1 MSFFKENIKELSIL
15 LKYIKLEVNL
25 LDKINIL
32 VVEDEKNIS
41 DVIVAY
47 LKNENYHTFVASD
60 GQKALDLFSEKTIH
74 LIILDLMIPIISGEE
89 VCKRIRTSSTVP
101 VIMLT
106 AKTEEDDKITG
117 LSIGA
122 DDYISKPFSPR
133 ELIGRVKALL
143 RRAYQGSNPLAEKM
157 YFNESDLEIDVDR
170 MEVKKSGE
178 EIHLT
183 LNEFKILL
191 TFISNVGQVLSREQL
206 IEASFG
212 FDYEGFDRTI
222 DTHIKNIRQKIEDHP
237 KKPKYIQTV
246 YGAGYRFDSQE

>member
-1 MSFFKENIKELSIL
+1 M
-15 LKYIKLEVNL
+15 EVNL
-25 LDKINIL
+25 LEKINIL

-47 LKNENYHTFVASD
+47 LENEKYQVYVAAD
-60 GQKALDLFSEKTIH
+60 GEKAMELFNEKTIH

-89 VCKRIRTSSTVP
+89 VCQRIRAVSNVP
-101 VIMLT
+101 IIMLT
-106 AKTEEDDKITG
+106 AKTEEEDKITG

-122 DDYISKPFSPR
+122 DDYVSKPFSPR

-143 RRAYQGSNPLAEKM
+143 RRSYQGSSPLAEKLS
-157 YFNESDLEIDVDR
+157 FNEADLEVDVDR
-170 MEVKKSGE
+170 MEVIKAGKE
-178 EIHLT
+178 VHLT

-212 FDYEGFDRTI
+212 YDYDGFDRTI
-222 DTHIKNIRQKIEDHP
+222 DTHIKNIRQKIEDNP
-237 KKPKYIQTV
+237 KAPKYIQTV
-246 YGAGYRFDSQE
+246 YGAGYRFDSQD